1 MLSHLLLLLTKL
13 KADDP
18 AGGCVIGPGGGGG
31 GGGGG
36 SLFASS
42 SLDCSIKLWDI
53 NGLSGAGASASDHCE
68 WNCGWSDQSQDATI
82 SPVKEFRT
90 KRTPVQTLRFG
101 LTNIVYAAGA
111 TLEEGD
117 D

>member
-1 MLSHLLLLLTKL
+1 MS
-13 KADDP
+13 
-18 AGGCVIGPGGGGG
+18 GGG
-31 GGGGG
+31 
-36 SLFASS
+36 A
-42 SLDCSIKLWDI
+42 
-53 NGLSGAGASASDHCE
+53 CE
-68 WNCGWSDQSQDATI
+68 WTRGWSDQSQDATI